1 MILNRTIIV
10 IAFFVFSFS
19 FHAKAISRLTIDPPF
34 DQEDDTINQKIDGKK
49 EGYWII
55 WAHMRNLPDFKP
67 NDKVAEGNYK
77 TNRKIGMWKK
87 YWPNGNLQSEIE
99 FINGRASGSFQTYYE
114 NGQAE
119 EKGTWKGRFYTQS
132 FTRWHPNGNL
142 AQEKTFNGSGRT
154 DSVVKYYH
162 TNEQIELE
170 YNTTNGVENGTAI
183 RYYPNGDVK
192 ETVEYSDDGTVI
204 EGSRTTKERVNDQV
218 RLEEEEITADGE
230 GVEADGVTFDPKDI
244 GEIKDGYHKTY
255 NENKDIY
262 MDGEFKKGKLWTGKL
277 YIYDENGLLER
288 IEVYKDGK
296 YVGNGV
302 L

>member
-1 MILNRTIIV
+1 MMIKKTLILL
-10 IAFFVFSFS
+10 FVFLISFNASS
-19 FHAKAISRLTIDPPF
+19 FANVITDPPGE
-34 DQEDDTINQKIDGKK
+34 QEGDSINQKIDGKK

-67 NDKVAEGNYK
+67 NDKIEEGNYK

-87 YWPNGNLQSEIE
+87 YWANGNLKSEIE
-99 FINGRASGSFQTYYE
+99 FINGRASGAFKTFYE
-114 NGQAE
+114 NGKPE
-119 EKGTWKGRFYTQS
+119 EAGNWVGRYYTKS
-132 FTRWHPNGNL
+132 FTRWHPNGNI
-142 AQEKTFNGSGRT
+142 AQEKTFNGSGKT
-154 DSVVKYYH
+154 DSIVKYYH
-162 TNEQIELE
+162 TNAQIELE
-170 YNTTNGVENGTAI
+170 YNTTNGVENGTAT
-183 RYYPNGDVK
+183 RYYPNGDIK
-192 ETVEYSDDGTVI
+192 EIVEYSEDGNVI
-204 EGSRTTKERVNDQV
+204 EGSRQERERVNPAV
-218 RLEEEEITADGE
+218 TLEEDVITVEEE

-244 GEIKDGYHKTY
+244 GEIEDGYHKTY

-262 MDGEFKKGKLWTGKL
+262 MDGEFKDAKLWSGKH